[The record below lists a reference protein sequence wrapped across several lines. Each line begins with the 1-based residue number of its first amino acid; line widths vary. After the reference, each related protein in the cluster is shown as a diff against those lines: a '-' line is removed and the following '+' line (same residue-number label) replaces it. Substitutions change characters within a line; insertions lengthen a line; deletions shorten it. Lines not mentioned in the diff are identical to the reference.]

1 MGKVPRE
8 KGKAAYELFFLG
20 IEYYWGMQEKRLS
33 PTHLWQVVRSLSEP
47 EAAEVGKQTA
57 GTRLEWLY
65 LTLRE
70 METYREADLKAAY
83 ARRFPG
89 KDPRLLRVY
98 KRQLWD
104 IVEAVLAQSPLVH
117 EEVRIWQRFW
127 ASVVLWQRAEITIA
141 ETLWWQAFSSAVEK
155 GWYEV
160 ALWGLFLLEQYAR
173 DLHKF
178 APSVS
183 VEQWA
188 AQLTDLLKKRY
199 TALQQ
204 KFSETEQH
212 VESRLIKGWTLP
224 SLPESEG
231 WALYFDRY
239 AALLRAAGES
249 DHLKALSETITLVE
263 LLEFSPPGLTAT
275 YRAFHRVLQWTNLGI
290 TLLNAQAW
298 DWYEKWYEAWENR
311 WNAGLFLVTPRTTQL
326 YQSSQAIQ
334 LGYLVSRAQ
343 WEAAYQLWRKHKKDL
358 YRYVFESAENIGSRL
373 GTACSVYTVLV
384 LSHSE
389 DMGPWRRQVEEWIER
404 EQLRERELVWWRFL
418 RWYEAYRFGERSWMR
433 HTLKKLRETWQRHFR
448 HDERWR
454 PILRLAGALLL
465 PTYHYKRYLR
475 LLALRWEKHP
485 QEKSLWFYD
494 ASLFPLPNFLESL
507 RQGIVLEAFRASAP
521 PPTALPPALTQRLTR
536 ILYSDPDKKS
546 P

>member
-1 MGKVPRE
+1 MT
-8 KGKAAYELFFLG
+8 
-20 IEYYWGMQEKRLS
+20 EKRLS
-33 PTHLWQVVRSLSEP
+33 PADLWRAVHSLSSQ
-47 EAAEVGKQTA
+47 EANEVAKRVAE
-57 GTRLEWLY
+57 TRLEWLY
-65 LTLRE
+65 QTLWE
-70 METYREADLKAAY
+70 METYSEEALQRSYREQWGD
-83 ARRFPG
+83 

-104 IVEAVLAQSPLVH
+104 IVEAVLAQSPLVR

-183 VEQWA
+183 VEQWT

-204 KFSETEQH
+204 KFSEAEQY

-224 SLPESEG
+224 PLPEAEG
-231 WALYFDRY
+231 WSLYFDGY
-239 AALLRAAGES
+239 ATLLRAAGES
-249 DHLKALSETITLVE
+249 DHLKALAETIALVE
-263 LLEFSPPGLTAT
+263 LLEFSPPGLFAT

-298 DWYEKWYEAWENR
+298 DWYEKWYEAWESR

-326 YQSSQAIQ
+326 YQSRQAIQ

-343 WEAAYQLWRKHKKDL
+343 WGAAYKLWHKCKNDF
-358 YRYVFESAENIGSRL
+358 YSYVFESAENVGSRL
-373 GTACSVYTVLV
+373 GTACSVYAVLV
-384 LSHSE
+384 VNRSA
-389 DMGPWRRQVEEWIER
+389 DAGPWRRQVEGWIER
-404 EQLRERELVWWRFL
+404 EKLRERELIWWRFL

-465 PTYHYKRYLR
+465 PTDHYKRYLR
-475 LLALRWEKHP
+475 LLALRWEKNP

-494 ASLFPLPNFLESL
+494 ASFFPLPTFLESL
-507 RQGIVLEAFRASAP
+507 RKGIALEAFQVSAP
-521 PPTALPPALTQRLTR
+521 PPTALPPALSERLTR
-536 ILYSDPDKKS
+536 ILYSDPRKKS
-546 P
+546 LDGT